1 MSAAKADAPSVVILE
16 LCLPALDVVTPHI
29 LSRVDTAV
37 ARAGLK
43 DLCDD
48 VQIVLAEAL
57 NNIAEHAYGRVA
69 LGAVSVTVA
78 RHGNDLCIDIAD
90 WGRPIVEQAVH
101 DTTGPAPDDLAEGGY
116 GRFLIQALSSEARYS
131 RSGGRNNLFLRLTA

>member
-1 MSAAKADAPSVVILE
+1 VILE
-16 LCLPALDVVTPHI
+16 LCLPALNIVTPYI

-37 ARAGLK
+37 ARAGLQ

-69 LGAVSVTVA
+69 LGAVAVTVA

-90 WGRPIVEQAVH
+90 WGRPFVQDVIH
-101 DTTGPAPDDLAEGGY
+101 DAPGPAPEDLAEGGY
-116 GRFLIQALSSEARYS
+116 GRFLIQALSSEARHT
-131 RSGGRNNLFLRLTA
+131 RGGGRNNLFLRFAA

>member
-1 MSAAKADAPSVVILE
+1 MSAAKADAPTVVILE

-43 DLCDD
+43 NLCDD

-69 LGAVSVTVA
+69 LGAVSVTVM

-90 WGRPIVEQAVH
+90 WGRPFVEDH
-101 DTTGPAPDDLAEGGY
+101 GTCGPAPEDLAEGGY

-131 RSGGRNNLFLRLTA
+131 RSGGRNNLFLRLNA